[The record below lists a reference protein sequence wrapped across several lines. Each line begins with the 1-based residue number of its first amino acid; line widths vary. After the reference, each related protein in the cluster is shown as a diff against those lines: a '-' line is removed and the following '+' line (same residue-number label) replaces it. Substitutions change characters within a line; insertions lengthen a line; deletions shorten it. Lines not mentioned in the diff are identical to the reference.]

1 MDDRSRGR
9 RRARWTTRAML
20 AASVVGTAWLSVVSL
35 TGQESNS
42 SPKADATTPTTSD
55 SPTPAPTTVSTGA
68 RPRVLAPRTIEPAP
82 MVTPGSGRSQAR
94 SGGS

>member
-42 SPKADATTPTTSD
+42 SPKADASTFRLIAKRRPVHPAFGWTTSI
-55 SPTPAPTTVSTGA
+55 A
-68 RPRVLAPRTIEPAP
+68 RAA
-82 MVTPGSGRSQAR
+82 
-94 SGGS
+94 